1 MSEQDGSPSQLP
13 DGDRPTGATDAPHD
27 ATNDATN
34 DAPPVDGT
42 GPIERSSGGR
52 MFAGRYQ
59 LLTRRGTATDV
70 ALFEAVDTATE
81 RSVAVKIVHPDICAA
96 EGFAERFAAV
106 MAEVAR
112 TRHPNL
118 TEIIDIGTSTWGG
131 RTVHFLVCENLTGGS
146 LRDLRDRGRQ
156 LSPSQVVMIGLDA
169 CRGLDVAHRAGFVH
183 GDIRPA
189 NLVFGADGRL
199 RLADVG
205 LAALVSDAWWV
216 EPTGVDIEQ
225 AKFAS
230 PEQAQGLEPTTK
242 SDVYALCLCLL
253 EAVTGHLPF
262 VGDSSVAT
270 LSNRVDK
277 LLPVSADLGPLAAVL
292 ERAGR
297 PDQDDRSSASEFGR
311 ALHQAA
317 EKLPRPAPLALVT
330 GGLFA
335 AAPGADPTSP
345 SGMIRRPADAST
357 GTPDVPAA
365 AAAAG
370 ASEDPDVGAARSDEG
385 IPEASSPEPGVIAE
399 AEREPAGEPSA
410 EAATGTTPDPDPVV
424 PPKPW
429 LPEPTRATPI
439 VAGGAASANA
449 AEPTSAASTSTEP
462 DSTLTVREVEP
473 TAPDATGPAAG
484 AAPTAPT
491 SETPVTTAATDAAAP
506 AAVAGPAGAV
516 VGEVPPP
523 PAPTDHP
530 SLVRDPRSRRTL
542 VMVLAVLLVAL
553 AAGGAVAWWT
563 MRTESNEVPDLTRLE
578 VGEALNMV
586 SEFGWNVMTTEATDD
601 VVAVGVVIS
610 TDPVAGTVLEEGAD
624 LTLVVSTGP
633 APRVLPEIVGLSVD
647 QATADLLELDLV
659 LEVGERAFSDDVPID
674 QVISWS
680 VPDQPA
686 LQAGD
691 TVLPGTSIVVVVSAG
706 PAPRVVPELT
716 SLVAADAT
724 AAIEA
729 LDLLVAV
736 GPEVFS
742 NDIAAGSVVSQDPVA
757 GTELPPGGA
766 VTIVVSKGPDLVPV
780 PPLAGL
786 TVQQATDALAAAGLV
801 IGQVSGDPAGVN
813 VLAEVGGVSIGG
825 GATFPRGT
833 AIDLTFE
840 VPVVAETPTA

>member
-1 MSEQDGSPSQLP
+1 MSEQDGSPSEPP
-13 DGDRPTGATDAPHD
+13 DGDRPTGAADAPVP
-27 ATNDATN
+27 A
-34 DAPPVDGT
+34 APTAPAASTADGT

-59 LLTRRGTATDV
+59 LLARRGTATDV
-70 ALFEAVDTATE
+70 ALFEAVDTVTE
-81 RSVAVKIVHPDICAA
+81 RSVAVKIVHPDICAG
-96 EGFAERFAAV
+96 EGFAERFADV
-106 MAEVAR
+106 MGRVAR

-131 RTVHFLVCENLTGGS
+131 RPVHFLVCENLTGGS

-253 EAVTGHLPF
+253 EAVTGQLPF

-335 AAPGADPTSP
+335 AAPGDPTSP
-345 SGMIRRPADAST
+345 SGMIRRPVEAST
-357 GTPDVPAA
+357 VDPDLPIAA
-365 AAAAG
+365 AAATDAAATADAADTEAPAAADVV
-370 ASEDPDVGAARSDEG
+370 ASDAEVADVSGQDVAADAPGDGGTAAEGAASDEDG
-385 IPEASSPEPGVIAE
+385 T
-399 AEREPAGEPSA
+399 
-410 EAATGTTPDPDPVV
+410 AATT
-424 PPKPW
+424 KPW

-439 VAGGAASANA
+439 VAGSTPAAAGVV
-449 AEPTSAASTSTEP
+449 EP
-462 DSTLTVREVEP
+462 DP
-473 TAPDATGPAAG
+473 TAVVPA
-484 AAPTAPT
+484 
-491 SETPVTTAATDAAAP
+491 TPVAP
-506 AAVAGPAGAV
+506 AVAGPEPAAPASVPAV
-516 VGEVPPP
+516 ATAPVAAAAAGEVPPP
-523 PAPTDHP
+523 PAPVDQP

-542 VMVLAVLLVAL
+542 VVVLAVLLVAL
-553 AAGGAVAWWT
+553 AAGGVVAWWT
-563 MRTESNEVPDLTRLE
+563 MRTESNEVPDLTQLE

-586 SEFGWNVMTTEATDD
+586 SEFGWNVVTTEAADD
-601 VVAVGVVIS
+601 VVPVGVVIA
-610 TDPVAGTVLEEGAD
+610 TDPVAGSVLDEGAD

-633 APRVLPEIVGLSVD
+633 APRVLPEIVGLGVE
-647 QATADLLELDLV
+647 QATADLLELGLV
-659 LEVGERAFSDDVPID
+659 LEVGERAFSDDVPVD
-674 QVISWS
+674 EVISWT

-691 TVLPGTSIVVVVSAG
+691 TVLPGTSIVVVVSGG

-716 SLVAADAT
+716 SLPVADAT

-729 LDLLVAV
+729 LDLLVVV
-736 GPEVFS
+736 GPEEFS
-742 NDIAAGSVVSQDPVA
+742 NDVAVGSVVAQDPAA
-757 GTELPPGGA
+757 GTELPPGGT
-766 VTIVVSKGPDLVPV
+766 VTIAVSKGPDLVPV

-840 VPVVAETPTA
+840 VPAPPETPPA